1 MSLETLQQL
10 AILLLWVA
18 PAVLPFVIHPAGP
31 NRFGAPHETHGF
43 EAAIKSGLSKYFD
56 FKGRASRAEYG
67 WFLLLFGGVY
77 VVAAIVDEAFN
88 SDWFYIAPLLLLVP
102 YVAVSA
108 RRLHDINRSGWWQL
122 LVFGAGLFV
131 LFFLLAEPAAQSG
144 TRLSRRPVGG
154 VRMSGN
160 R

>member
-10 AILLLWVA
+10 AILLLWAA
-18 PAVLPFVIHPAGP
+18 PAALPFIIRPAGP

-43 EAAIKSGLSKYFD
+43 EAAIKSGLSRYFD

-67 WFLLLFGGVY
+67 WFLLLFGGAY
-77 VVAAIVDEAFN
+77 VAAAILDGAFD
-88 SDWFYIAPLLLLVP
+88 SKGFYIAPLLLLIP

-108 RRLHDINRSGWWQL
+108 RRLHDLNRSGWWQV

-131 LFFLLAEPAAQSG
+131 LFFLLAKPAVPSG
-144 TRLSRRPVGG
+144 ARLSRRPVGG